1 MPLLE
6 GVPAAPGQALGPAW
20 LRPSPNGDVPGA
32 GSAEDESARVE
43 RLLLAVADDLA
54 GLAERL
60 RSDGREAQAD
70 IVATGADIASDPEL
84 LAEARRRT
92 LEPGVPAVLAVEGAA
107 NAMAEMLEA
116 LDQEHLR
123 ERASDVRAV
132 ARRARE
138 LASPRPDAPLP
149 ERPSVLIADDLGPA
163 EVVRLDPG
171 IVLGIALSS
180 GGATSHAAI
189 VARALGVPLVVGAG
203 DGLLRIAD
211 GQQVLVDGDRGRV
224 VVDPDLEQAAEA
236 RRRIGAAE
244 EERRRAANDREPTAT
259 ADGRRLL
266 LFCNAA
272 SEAEVVAGLEA
283 GAEGVGLLR
292 TELHFLDAAAWPTH
306 AEHTA
311 ALGPILRH
319 LHGRPATVRVLDFG
333 GDKAPPFLRE
343 SASTPLAARGVRLLL
358 TEPAALAAQ
367 LEAIVECSRGVDLR
381 IMVPM
386 VGGPDDLRHVRDAL
400 RAAVGH
406 APIPKLGAMIEV
418 PAAAITADTIVE
430 ESDFVSI
437 GSNDLVQYTLAADR
451 QDPRHR
457 DVAVFHNPAV
467 LRLVGGTIR
476 AAHARGRQVTICGE
490 AAAAP
495 LALPLLVGMGI
506 DGLSVGANSV
516 GDVRARLRR
525 IDSARAAQLAADA
538 LDLRSAGAVAALIR
552 PLARQAELS

>member
-20 LRPSPNGDVPGA
+20 LRATPNGDVPGA

-43 RLLLAVADDLA
+43 RLLVAVADDLG

-60 RSDGREAQAD
+60 RSDGMDAQAD
-70 IVATGADIASDPEL
+70 IVATGAAIAADPEL
-84 LAEARRRT
+84 LGEARRRA
-92 LEPGVPAVLAVEGAA
+92 LEPGVPAVVAVDGAA

-171 IVLGIALSS
+171 IVLGIALSA

-203 DGLLRIAD
+203 DGLLAVAD

-224 VVDPDLEQAAEA
+224 VVDPDPEETAEA

-244 EERRRAANDREPTAT
+244 EERRRAADDRGPATT

-266 LFCNAA
+266 LHCNAA

-283 GAEGVGLLR
+283 GADGVGLLR
-292 TELHFLDAAAWPTH
+292 TELHFLDAGAWPTRAQH
-306 AEHTA
+306 EA
-311 ALGPILRH
+311 ALEPILRH

-343 SASTPLAARGVRLLL
+343 TAATPLAARGVRLLL

-367 LEAIVECSRGVDLR
+367 LEAIVETSRGVDLR

-430 ESDFVSI
+430 ESDFLSI

-451 QDPRHR
+451 QDPRHA

-467 LRLVGGTIR
+467 LRLVAGTIR

-490 AAAAP
+490 AAAEP
-495 LALPLLVGMGI
+495 LALPLLVGMGV

-516 GDVRARLRR
+516 TDVRARLRR
-525 IDSARAAQLAADA
+525 IDSARAGRLAADA

-552 PLARQAELS
+552 PIARQTAGP